1 MNKNIAIGDI
11 KNHPN
16 NHYELHMITL
26 PAGTRL
32 GYKVITA
39 ESEDNYANY
48 KTAFKN
54 SFPTLRDFS
63 GTYINDS
70 IITALGYCDKAFSKI
85 QLIEVCTKKE
95 LKLVDCPD
103 YLNAIKPNNNNPI
116 DKENQ
121 PNGQP
126 EPIDLLKSELSK
138 INITEY
144 IVNDIGKKL
153 GSAFLSWDAESYEI
167 VFPHSLNQS
176 DFLTITPIATIKTTH
191 KYGTCVVTEVA
202 FNDQDPIEIK
212 KDVHPGKLVMENN
225 ESIRTTFPAVNF
237 DELRKLPKTKI
248 V

>member
-1 MNKNIAIGDI
+1 M
-11 KNHPN
+11 
-16 NHYELHMITL
+16 
-26 PAGTRL
+26 
-32 GYKVITA
+32 
-39 ESEDNYANY
+39 
-48 KTAFKN
+48 
-54 SFPTLRDFS
+54 
-63 GTYINDS
+63 
-70 IITALGYCDKAFSKI
+70 
-85 QLIEVCTKKE
+85 
-95 LKLVDCPD
+95 DCPD

-126 EPIDLLKSELSK
+126 DPVDLLKSTLSK

-202 FNDQDPIEIK
+202 FNDQDPIEID

-225 ESIRTTFPAVNF
+225 ESIRTTFPTVNF